1 MKKNT
6 VALMTFL
13 LIAWCGETYGGDSG
27 IELAK
32 EQVFRKNNGAEPGTL
47 DPHRAEG
54 VPASNILRDLFEG
67 LVAELPNGKY
77 IPGVAESWTVSE
89 DSKKYVFKIR
99 KNAKWSNGDKLTA
112 QDYVFSLRRSV
123 DPKTLSNYSSML
135 YPIRNARNI
144 VKASG
149 VFTAQTLIGAA
160 VGSKTI
166 TIIPTEKLEIGDS
179 IKLKAPQ
186 DLSPEIQSGL
196 EKGDIEEKDLPEL
209 KSYKIK
215 DLGLATNKNSVTL
228 SFEDGILIALL
239 PGSKIYRAVRPKEL
253 GVRAEDQRTL
263 IVELEEP
270 TPYFLSLLTHSTT
283 YPVHK
288 ASVEKLGSLF
298 TRPGNLISNGAF
310 KLEEWRVQSHIKLV
324 RNTQYWDNQNTTLNE
339 VYNYT
344 LDEPNSALKRYR
356 AKELDFTDT
365 TPLEQLPLIRAC
377 MANEYRV
384 APYFGSYYYGYNNTK
399 PPFKNNP
406 NLRTALNMAIDRE
419 ILVNIVIG
427 AGQIPAYSFVP
438 PVKTFQPIEPE
449 WSSWTQEERAT
460 EALRLYKKAGYS
472 KDKPLE
478 IEILYNTSENHKKV
492 ALAVAA
498 MWKQNL
504 GVQTTLRNQEWKV
517 FLETRR
523 LKNETQIFRGGWIG
537 DYDDPYTFSQL
548 LHSENEMNH
557 PGYNSAKY
565 NALIDL
571 AATKNA
577 GENRLDDLRAA
588 EQLLMK
594 DLPIIPLYYY
604 VSQHMIKPWVLG
616 LEDNVMDHHYS
627 KYVKILKKETTQQ

>member
-1 MKKNT
+1 MRANKIILLF
-6 VALMTFL
+6 VFL
-13 LIAWCGETYGGDSG
+13 VVGCGDQNEIECLSDNNERYGGASG
-27 IELAK
+27 TELAK
-32 EQVFRKNNGAEPGTL
+32 EQVFRKNNGAEPGSL

-67 LVAELPNGKY
+67 LVIELPNGEY
-77 IPGVAESWTVSE
+77 VPGVAESWSVSD
-89 DSKKYVFKIR
+89 DSKRYVFTIR

-112 QDYVFSLRRSV
+112 EDYVFSLKRSV

-135 YPIRNARNI
+135 YPIQNAREI
-144 VKASG
+144 VLG
-149 VFTAQTLIGAA
+149 
-160 VGSKTI
+160 
-166 TIIPTEKLEIGDS
+166 EKQAD
-179 IKLKAPQ
+179 
-186 DLSPEIQSGL
+186 
-196 EKGDIEEKDLPEL
+196 
-209 KSYKIK
+209 
-215 DLGLATNKNSVTL
+215 
-228 SFEDGILIALL
+228 
-239 PGSKIYRAVRPKEL
+239 EL
-253 GVRAEDQRTL
+253 GVYAVGINTL
-263 IVELEEP
+263 VIELKEP

-288 ASVEKLGSLF
+288 ASVEKLGALF

-324 RNTQYWDNQNTTLNE
+324 RNTQYWDDENTTLSE

-344 LDEPNSALKRYR
+344 LDEPNSSLKRYR

-377 MANEYRV
+377 MASEYKV
-384 APYFGSYYYGYNNTK
+384 APYFGSYYYGFNNTK

-438 PVKTFQPIEPE
+438 PVKTYQPIEPE
-449 WSSWTQEERAT
+449 WSGWTQEQRAK
-460 EALRLYKKAGYS
+460 EALKLYKEAGYS
-472 KDKPLE
+472 KESPLE

-498 MWKQNL
+498 MWKQTL

-523 LKNETQIFRGGWIG
+523 LQNETQIFRGGWIG

-557 PGYNSAKY
+557 AGYSSPDY

-577 GENRLDDLRAA
+577 GEERLDDLRAA
-588 EQLLMK
+588 ERLLMK

-604 VSQHMIKPWVLG
+604 VSQHMIKPWVFG

-627 KYVKILKKETTQQ
+627 KYVKILKREPIQQ